1 MGGRVTVFLC
11 GDVMLGR
18 GVDQILPCPGDPVV
32 RESSVRDARDYVTL
46 AEAESGPI
54 EPPVPF
60 DWPWGD
66 ALPLMSAADAR
77 VINLETSVTR
87 GGDFAPGKAVHYRM
101 NPANMPC
108 LAAARPDVCVLANNH
123 VLDFGERGLRETLGS
138 LAAAGLQAAGA
149 GRDADEAA
157 RPAVVPL
164 PGGRRLLVFALGMPS
179 SGVPLSWAAGERRP
193 GVNVLREPS
202 RFAARALA
210 ERVRQ
215 ARGPGDLVV
224 VSVHWGSNWG
234 YGVPPEQVEF
244 ARELIDGGVCVVHG
258 HSSHHP
264 RPAELYRD
272 GLILY
277 GCGDFVDDYE
287 GIPGWE
293 RYRPELR
300 LGYLVTV
307 EAGSGRVVEAVAA
320 PLRAER
326 MRLRRVSAED
336 AGWMRTT
343 LDRIGRDFGVRA
355 EPRPDGLLALRE
367 R

>member
-1 MGGRVTVFLC
+1 M
-11 GDVMLGR
+11 
-18 GVDQILPCPGDPVV
+18 
-32 RESSVRDARDYVTL
+32 
-46 AEAESGPI
+46 
-54 EPPVPF
+54 
-60 DWPWGD
+60 
-66 ALPLMSAADAR
+66 
-77 VINLETSVTR
+77 
-87 GGDFAPGKAVHYRM
+87 
-101 NPANMPC
+101 
-108 LAAARPDVCVLANNH
+108 
-123 VLDFGERGLRETLGS
+123 
-138 LAAAGLQAAGA
+138 
-149 GRDADEAA
+149 
-157 RPAVVPL
+157 
-164 PGGRRLLVFALGMPS
+164 
-179 SGVPLSWAAGERRP
+179 
-193 GVNVLREPS
+193 
-202 RFAARALA
+202 
-210 ERVRQ
+210 
-215 ARGPGDLVV
+215 
-224 VSVHWGSNWG
+224 
-234 YGVPPEQVEF
+234 PPEQVEF